1 MCIVSKNVLVINVL
15 SLEVVICEQDVSLSL
30 RAVIMLGS
38 WVCEGTP

>member
-15 SLEVVICEQDVSLSL
+15 NLEVVICEQDVSLSL

-38 WVCEGTP
+38 WVCEGGP